1 MGLSIPPRTGGMLFR
16 HDMNSIPPQTMIE
29 LLQIFAVSLGMGL
42 IMGLERERAEAR
54 SAGLRSF
61 ALAALLGSIAGLLA
75 QRGAGAWLPAVSS
88 IGLVALLIAA
98 EWRDPQREENPGTTT
113 GIALLLC
120 HWLGA
125 LLWFAPSEL
134 VVALALG
141 ATALLYFKTEL
152 HGISRRISRNE
163 WLSFLQFAA
172 VAFVLLPLLP
182 DRGYGPFDALNPY
195 RIGLLVVL
203 ISGLSLASY
212 AALKLLADRHA
223 VAAVG
228 LLGGVVSSTATTLAF
243 SRHARS
249 ATVSGE
255 IAALVVTLANLIVI
269 VRLALLAAVMAPS
282 LLPLILPVLA
292 AGLIA
297 GSVVPLRD
305 WLRLPRTLPELPLD
319 VKNPAE
325 LGPALGFALLFG
337 TILVLTAWT
346 QQAIGTSG
354 MYVIAALSGLT
365 DVDAIS
371 LSAMRLQQTGDLAAN
386 ATVIVILI
394 AYSANLAFKLSV
406 VYSIGGR
413 ALGNSVLRG
422 FSAALGGLLVGALLA
437 L

>member
-1 MGLSIPPRTGGMLFR
+1 MNLAPMPSML
-16 HDMNSIPPQTMIE
+16 E
-29 LLQIFAVSLGMGL
+29 LLQLFTVSLGIGL

-54 SAGLRSF
+54 TAGLRSF
-61 ALAALLGSIAGLLA
+61 ALAALLGSLAGLLVH
-75 QRGAGAWLPAVSS
+75 RGAGAWLLAANGV
-88 IGLVALLIAA
+88 GLVALMIAA
-98 EWRDPQREENPGTTT
+98 DWRDLQREQNPGTTT

-120 HWLGA
+120 HGLGA

-182 DRGYGPFDALNPY
+182 DSGYGPFEALNPY

-223 VAAVG
+223 VTAVG

-243 SRHARS
+243 ARHARS
-249 ATVSGE
+249 STVSRE
-255 IAALVVTLANLIVI
+255 IAALVVTLANLVVI
-269 VRLALLAAVMAPS
+269 VRLALLAAVMAPR

-292 AGLIA
+292 VGLIA
-297 GSVVPLRD
+297 GSLVPLRD
-305 WLRLPRTLPELPLD
+305 WLHLPRTLPELPLD

-346 QQAIGTSG
+346 QQAVGTSG

-371 LSAMRLQQTGDLAAN
+371 LSAMRLQQAGDLAAN

-394 AYSANLAFKLSV
+394 AYGANLAFKLGV

-413 ALGNSVLRG
+413 TLGHRVLRG
-422 FSAALGGLLVGALLA
+422 FIAALGGLLAGALLM
-437 L
+437 LRG